1 MVHDGIEWGASI
13 SAGPRESKTE
23 KQCSEYAQ
31 GRGWWVSKYTSPGKK
46 AVPDRLFIRNG
57 VVLFVEF
64 KRRGEKPTAQQLNRH
79 KQMAKAG
86 ANVTWVDNFADFKNY
101 IIAFE

>member
-1 MVHDGIEWGASI
+1 MFATEIREAKIE
-13 SAGPRESKTE
+13 K
-23 KQCSEYAQ
+23 KCCEYAQ
-31 GRGWWVSKYTSPGKK
+31 GRGWWVSKYTAPGKK

-64 KRRGEKPTAQQLNRH
+64 KRPGETPTVQQSNRH
-79 KQMAKAG
+79 SQMRKAG
-86 ANVTWVDNFADFKNY
+86 ANVIWVDNFADFKNY

>member
-1 MVHDGIEWGASI
+1 MNINDLPRI
-13 SAGPRESKTE
+13 RESKVE
-23 KQCSEYAQ
+23 KKCCEYAQ
-31 GRGWWVSKYTSPGKK
+31 GRGWWVSKFTAPGKK
-46 AVPDRLFIRNG
+46 AVPDRVFVRNG

-64 KRRGEKPTAQQLNRH
+64 KRPGETPTAQQAHRH
-79 KQMAKAG
+79 KQMREKG